1 LRIAHYPPY
10 TSKWHPIEHRLFSH
24 VERALRGIVLDSP
37 ETALKAVQRTRTET
51 GLRVKARLLD
61 KVYDI
66 GRKCS
71 ETFRDIKGTFIRHDD
86 LLGHWNYV
94 IDARGIS

>member
-1 LRIAHYPPY
+1 MALSAGLRRPLRIAHYPPY

-24 VERALRGIVLDSP
+24 VERALRGVMLDSH
-37 ETALKAVQRTRTET
+37 ETAWKAVQRTRTQT
-51 GLRVKARLLD
+51 GLRVQARLLE

-71 ETFRDIKGTFIRHDD
+71 ECGS
-86 LLGHWNYV
+86 G
-94 IDARGIS
+94 